1 MKVLVI
7 NGPNLNMLGYRP
19 KEHYGALTL
28 DEINKYLLENSSSLE
43 LNFYQSNYEGDII
56 TEIQKAINN
65 YDAIIIN
72 PAAYTH
78 TSVAIRDALE
88 MFQGIKVE
96 VHLSHVDERE
106 EFRRINYIREVCDIT
121 FSGRQKDSYL
131 DAVNYIL
138 EITNKKI

>member
-7 NGPNLNMLGYRP
+7 NGPNLNMLGLRP

-28 DEINKYLLENSSSLE
+28 EEINNYMLKNSSGLE
-43 LNFYQSNYEGDII
+43 LTFYQSNYEGDIV
-56 TEIQKAINN
+56 TEIQKALNN
-65 YDAIIIN
+65 YAAIIIN

-88 MFQGIKVE
+88 IFPGIKVE

-106 EFRRINYIREVCDIT
+106 EFRRINYIRDVCDAT
-121 FSGRQKDSYL
+121 FSGRQRDSYL
-131 DAVNYIL
+131 DAINFIRNC
-138 EITNKKI
+138 NK